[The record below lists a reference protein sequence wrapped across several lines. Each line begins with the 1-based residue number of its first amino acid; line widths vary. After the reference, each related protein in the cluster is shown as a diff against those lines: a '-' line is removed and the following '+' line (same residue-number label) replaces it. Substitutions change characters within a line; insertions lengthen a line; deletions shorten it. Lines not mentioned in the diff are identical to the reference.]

1 MDEHR
6 MDQSGQQ
13 PVEMFL
19 GRKVQGLAKPNAP

>member
-6 MDQSGQQ
+6 MDESGRQ

-19 GRKVQGLAKPNAP
+19 GRKVAGVKTP